1 MMPTPYSDS
10 DPLPSGADASD
21 QRKIE
26 RVIELVAREY
36 DVSKL
41 LILHHSRC
49 RASAARARQV
59 AMYLSHVVLGQ
70 SLVDVGRAFGRDRT
84 TVSHACGLI
93 EDQRDDLEFDA
104 RLDRFEA
111 ILNGGQA

>member
-1 MMPTPYSDS
+1 MMPTPNSVS
-10 DPLPSGADASD
+10 DPHPLGADASD

-36 DVSKL
+36 DVSKV

-70 SLVDVGRAFGRDRT
+70 SLLDVGRAFGRDRT
-84 TVSHACGLI
+84 TVSHACSLI
-93 EDQRDDLEFDA
+93 EDQRDDPTFDA
-104 RLDRFEA
+104 QLDCFEA
-111 ILNGGQA
+111 ILKGSQA